1 MADILF
7 DKSNRP
13 LMWIGGLVASGLTV
27 LGVMTY
33 RMVQAPSPLVELEK
47 MTIPAQRETLAVE
60 IEASGKVQPIQSVNI
75 SPKNPGVLKRLLV
88 EQGMRVKQ
96 GQTLAI
102 MDNLEV
108 YAQGTQAEAKFR
120 EALANLEQG
129 KRRIPEEIRQFQT
142 RLVQAQASFKEIESQ
157 YQRAQQRIP
166 KDVEQA
172 NAQVQAAQARFR
184 LAENRVKRNDSL
196 VREGAI
202 SQDQF
207 DEVLNEF
214 LNARANL
221 NEAEQRLA
229 QVNNTASPEFEGI
242 KQEGIQAQAAIAEA
256 KFALDQRLKTQ
267 ATEIAQLEQ
276 VAAAARAELERIKI
290 QYRDTVITAPF
301 DGIVTQKYATEG
313 AFVTPTTAASET
325 ASATSSSII
334 ALARGLEVVAKV
346 PEVDISLLRPRQPV
360 KIVADAYPD
369 QVFQGQVIRIAP
381 EAIVEENVTSFEVTI
396 GLVTGLDKLLS
407 RMNVDVTFIG
417 QQIPDAL
424 VVPTV
429 AIVTQEGQTGVMIP
443 DEATK
448 KPEFHPVTVGLVLD
462 DKTQILSGVNPGER
476 VFIDLPEDKDKK
488 DKDKNK

>member
-1 MADILF
+1 MAYTVF

-13 LMWIGGLVASGLTV
+13 LIWIGGLVASGLTV

-33 RMVQAPSPLVELEK
+33 RMVQTPSPLVELEK
-47 MTIPAQRETLAVE
+47 MTVLAQRQTLAVE

-88 EQGMRVKQ
+88 EQGMQVKQ
-96 GQTLAI
+96 GQTLAV

-108 YAQGTQAEAKFR
+108 YAQGIQAEAKFK
-120 EALANLEQG
+120 EALANLEAG
-129 KRRIPEEIRQFQT
+129 KRRIPEQIRQSQT
-142 RLVQAQASFKEIESQ
+142 RLVQAQARFKEIESQ
-157 YQRAQQRIP
+157 YQQAQQRIP
-166 KDVEQA
+166 KDVDQA
-172 NAQVQAAQARFR
+172 NAQVQGAQSRFR
-184 LAENRVKRNDSL
+184 LAENRVKRNESL

-202 SQDQF
+202 AQDQF
-207 DEVLNEF
+207 DEVLNEY

-221 NEAEQRLA
+221 DEAVQRLA
-229 QVNNTASPEFEGI
+229 QVSNTASPEVEGI
-242 KQEGIQAQAAIAEA
+242 KQQGIEAQAAIAEA
-256 KFALDQRLKTQ
+256 KFVLDERTKTQ

-276 VAAAARAELERIKI
+276 AAAAARAELERIKI
-290 QYRDTVITAPF
+290 QYRNTVITAPF
-301 DGIVTQKYATEG
+301 DGIVTQKYTTEG

-346 PEVDISLLRPRQPV
+346 PEVDISRLRPGQPV

-429 AIVTQEGQTGVMIP
+429 AIVTQEGQTGVMVP
-443 DEATK
+443 DEKK
-448 KPEFHPVTVGLVLD
+448 KPEFKPVTIGLVLD
-462 DKTQILSGVNPGER
+462 DQTQILSGVNPGER
-476 VFIDLPEDKDKK
+476 VFIDLPEDKN
-488 DKDKNK
+488 KNKDQDK

>member
-1 MADILF
+1 MAYILF

-13 LMWIGGLVASGLTV
+13 LVWIGGLVASSLAV

-47 MTIPAQRETLAVE
+47 MTIPAQRETLEVE
-60 IEASGKVQPIQSVNI
+60 IEASGKVRPIQSVNI

-96 GQTLAI
+96 GQTLAV

-108 YAQGTQAEAKFR
+108 YAQGIQAEAKFK
-120 EALANLEQG
+120 EALANLEEG
-129 KRRIPEEIRQFQT
+129 KRTIPEEIRQSQT
-142 RLVQAQASFKEIESQ
+142 RLVQAQARFKEIESQ

-166 KDVEQA
+166 KDVDQA

-229 QVNNTASPEFEGI
+229 QVNNTASPEMEGI

-256 KFALDQRLKTQ
+256 KFSLDQRVKTQ

-276 VAAAARAELERIKI
+276 VAAAARAELERIRI

-334 ALARGLEVVAKV
+334 AIARGLEVVAKV
-346 PEVDISLLRPRQPV
+346 PEVDISLLRPQQPV
-360 KIVADAYPD
+360 RIVADAYPD

-381 EAIVEENVTSFEVTI
+381 EAVIEENVTSFEVTI

-443 DEATK
+443 DEEK
-448 KPEFHPVTVGLVLD
+448 KPEFKPVTVGLVLD

-476 VFIDLPEDKDKK
+476 VFIDLPEDKNK
-488 DKDKNK
+488 DKDK

>member
-1 MADILF
+1 MAPILS

-13 LMWIGGLVASGLTV
+13 LMWIGGLVATGLTV
-27 LGVMTY
+27 LGIMTY

-47 MTIPAQRETLAVE
+47 MTTPAQRETLAVE

-96 GQTLAI
+96 GQTLAV

-108 YAQGTQAEAKFR
+108 YAQGVQAEAKFK
-120 EALANLEQG
+120 EALANLEQS
-129 KRRIPEEIRQFQT
+129 KRSIPEEIRQYQT
-142 RLVQAQASFKEIESQ
+142 RLAQAQARFKEIESQ

-166 KDVEQA
+166 KDVDQA
-172 NAQVQAAQARFR
+172 TAQVQAAQSRFR

-214 LNARANL
+214 LNAQANL
-221 NEAEQRLA
+221 NEATQRLA
-229 QVNNTASPEFEGI
+229 QVSNTASPEVEGI
-242 KQEGIQAQAAIAEA
+242 KQQGIQAQAAIAEA
-256 KFALDQRLKTQ
+256 QFALDERLRTQ
-267 ATEIAQLEQ
+267 ATEIARLEQ

-346 PEVDISLLRPRQPV
+346 PEVDVSRLRPGQPV

-381 EAIVEENVTSFEVTI
+381 EAIIEENVTSFEVTV
-396 GLVTGLDKLLS
+396 GLITGQDKLLS

-443 DEATK
+443 DEK
-448 KPEFHPVTVGLVLD
+448 QKPKFTPVTVGLVLD
-462 DKTQILSGVNPGER
+462 DKTQVLSGVNPGER
-476 VFIDLPEDKDKK
+476 VFIDLPEDRNK
-488 DKDKNK
+488 DKDKK